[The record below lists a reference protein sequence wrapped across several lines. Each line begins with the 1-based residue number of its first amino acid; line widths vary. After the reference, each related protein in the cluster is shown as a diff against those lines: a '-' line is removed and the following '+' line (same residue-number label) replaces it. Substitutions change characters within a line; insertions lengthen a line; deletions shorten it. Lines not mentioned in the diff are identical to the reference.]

1 MHPTAGH
8 SSHCFTTQ
16 DISRERN
23 KHCCGQRSGRSRKQA
38 SHAPRL
44 VCRLKEAKATTH
56 ALPVR
61 YDISKLPTEK
71 APMLLSRA
79 SRMAGSLHAFLPRS
93 MARHLTHNCYTL
105 PMPDTFGCKMP
116 IFSGVSSSDKD
127 ATRNSPSI
135 SRYVRGQVCRAP

>member
-1 MHPTAGH
+1 MTHCLHSAKTGLAINQQQTASIRHASSCRTLKPLLHGARHP
-8 SSHCFTTQ
+8 
-16 DISRERN
+16 SRENATSTVAVRT
-23 KHCCGQRSGRSRKQA
+23 QRSDRSRQQA

-79 SRMAGSLHAFLPRS
+79 SRMAGSLHAFLPKK
-93 MARHLTHNCYTL
+93 HGT
-105 PMPDTFGCKMP
+105 
-116 IFSGVSSSDKD
+116 
-127 ATRNSPSI
+127 PSHAQLLHPPHV
-135 SRYVRGQVCRAP
+135 RYFRL